1 MNRCAMSAGP
11 AAMRRWK
18 ASSSWSVGGGHRGVR
33 RRKKGPDRS
42 IPPTNGGALILGRFC
57 LVIEG
62 QASKQA
68 STQEHASNRADRQ
81 AREQE
86 HASEQTDKRSSRQAS
101 RQTSE
106 RAGKQDSRQGQAHSR
121 EAGKQARA
129 CKQTDKHSMRT
140 MEVGVVLR
148 EVGLEHG
155 VCLGVVHGHL
165 HHLFCVRWVGHVRM
179 RVCM

>member
-1 MNRCAMSAGP
+1 MIDGWVPVVKNRKGGIRRGGLTLNRCAMSAGP

-18 ASSSWSVGGGHRGVR
+18 ASSSWSVGGGGHRGSDEE
-33 RRKKGPDRS
+33 KNGPTDH
-42 IPPTNGGALILGRFC
+42 PPTYGGALILGRFC
-57 LVIEG
+57 LVTEG

-68 STQEHASNRADRQ
+68 STQEHVSNRADRQ

-121 EAGKQARA
+121 EAGKQASKGMQADRQA
-129 CKQTDKHSMRT
+129 QHAH
-140 MEVGVVLR
+140 
-148 EVGLEHG
+148 HG
-155 VCLGVVHGHL
+155 GRGSSQ
-165 HHLFCVRWVGHVRM
+165 GSGP
-179 RVCM
+179 